1 MPKKIKPYL
10 WVLILLVAVPGI
22 FVTGIWI
29 RFLSSQAPF
38 EYAWVQGVWPL
49 ACSTR
54 GCVTTADWARQ
65 FETAKRFAV
74 FTGGA
79 EQTPAQAL
87 TSTIRQHLLSHAF
100 FKSPVTVAD
109 AKRYRQ
115 EILNVQ
121 KTDFLKTNLGL
132 SAEEYDQYVI
142 LPFLEQQ
149 ALLEQY
155 KVETTD
161 ELYKLLAQER
171 FLVLFTW
178 HYKWDRGTGNVN
190 LK

>member
-1 MPKKIKPYL
+1 MPKKLKPYL
-10 WVLILLVAVPGI
+10 WVLVFLVAVPGI
-22 FVTGIWI
+22 FVAGTWI
-29 RFLSSQAPF
+29 RFLLAETPF
-38 EYAWVQGVWPL
+38 HYAWVQGAWPL

-54 GCVTTADWARQ
+54 GCITTADWARQ
-65 FETAKRFAV
+65 FEVAKRFAV

-79 EQTPAQAL
+79 AQTPAQAL
-87 TSTIRQHLLSHAF
+87 TSALRQHLLSHAF

-121 KTDFLKTNLGL
+121 RTDFLETNLGM

-149 ALLEQY
+149 ALMGQY
-155 KVETTD
+155 KAESTE
-161 ELYKLLAQER
+161 ELYKLLSQER

-178 HYKWDRGTGNVN
+178 HYRWDRATGSI
-190 LK
+190 L